1 MSRSRKILL
10 AVANGISPLWRI
22 IPGSLRE
29 LFITGLYILE
39 SRGNIKGGMAR
50 LFLLQD
56 KLLWVIN
63 ERAMIYGKGEHPKHR
78 LTKYHDFFCDNI
90 GPQKNVLDIGCG
102 YGAVSRSIAKKNPS
116 CTVTGV
122 DRNPER
128 LAQAEVENA
137 YSNLSF
143 IEADVCMT
151 MPTKKYDVIVL
162 SNVLE
167 HIDDR
172 VDFLQSILSKTEAK
186 AVLIRVPNFERDW
199 TIPLRKEINV
209 GYFSDEEHFIE
220 HTMDELMHE
229 LREAGLN
236 PVTVTTLWGEIWARC
251 ERTANG

>member
-1 MSRSRKILL
+1 MSRFRKILL
-10 AVANGISPLWRI
+10 AVANCLSTLWRI

-50 LFLLQD
+50 LFSLQD

-63 ERAMIYGKGEHPKHR
+63 ERAMAYGKGEHPKHR

-90 GPQKNVLDIGCG
+90 QSQANVLDIGCG
-102 YGAVSRSIAKKNPS
+102 CGAVSRSIARNNPS

-128 LAQAEVENA
+128 LAQAKAEND
-137 YSNLSF
+137 YSNLSY
-143 IEADVCMT
+143 IEADVCIT
-151 MPTKKYDVIVL
+151 LPAKEYDVIVL

-172 VDFLQSILSKTEAK
+172 VGFLQSVLSRTEAK
-186 AVLIRVPNFERDW
+186 VILIRVPNFERDW

-220 HTMDELMHE
+220 HTVDELMHE
-229 LREAGLN
+229 LREVGLN

-251 ERTANG
+251 ELAADG

>member
-1 MSRSRKILL
+1 MSRSKKILL
-10 AVANGISPLWRI
+10 EVANYLSPLWRI

-39 SRGNIKGGMAR
+39 SRGNIKGGMVR
-50 LFLLQD
+50 LLLLQD

-63 ERAMIYGKGEHPKHR
+63 ERAMVYGKGEHPKHR

-90 GPQKNVLDIGCG
+90 KSRSNVLDIGCG
-102 YGAVSRSIAKKNPS
+102 YGAVSRSIAKKYPS

-128 LAQAEVENA
+128 LAQAEVENV
-137 YSNLSF
+137 YSNLSY

-151 MPTKKYDVIVL
+151 LPAKKYDVIVL

-167 HIDDR
+167 HIEDR
-172 VDFLQSILSKTEAK
+172 VDFLQSVLSKTEARV
-186 AVLIRVPNFERDW
+186 VLIRVPNFERDW

-209 GYFSDEEHFIE
+209 SYFSDEEHFIE
-220 HTMDELMHE
+220 HTVDELMLE
-229 LREAGLN
+229 LREAGLK
-236 PVTVTTLWGEIWARC
+236 PVTVTALWGEIWARC
-251 ERTANG
+251 EIAADG